1 MRAWIA
7 GKALALGSGM
17 ENIMETAHTALTG
30 DAVRRL
36 SSQIHESP
44 TATERGLECA
54 MPVSIAG
61 LAMAASSERTAAE
74 LLRALRGGNYP
85 HVGADELVP
94 VVSDPSATNR
104 LAESGEGLLSR
115 IFGNKLD
122 GIVDALAGQAGVS
135 RVSAIKLLGLSA
147 PLVLDAVGKKAQSR
161 TLDANGL
168 SRFLDDQSR
177 AATSDLPEPVSNA
190 LADARKA
197 VPGPSAETR
206 VERQEWRPGE
216 RRAMS
221 EQAQARAGGVI
232 GTAKQRMEG
241 AAADVR
247 ARASHLG
254 EDVRERAGDVRE
266 RLGDARDDLRH
277 RARGTDIDEQ
287 RRHVSAAETIH
298 HERRPSRGLMW
309 LLAAIVLIGA
319 LALLVARARRRPV
332 EPLPQG
338 NVQGIEAPRTPPI
351 TAPQVPERR
360 EAVPP
365 AAPRAAREAPAA
377 AEPGG
382 VTAPPES
389 TLGEQQATPPPTEAA
404 ADAVEVLTV
413 GSGAGP
419 VTIFLES
426 TAPPPKRFVLG
437 MIDFSSGSSEVQS
450 SDALDAIAVTL
461 KDHPGAKVRIDGYAD
476 PTGSTAANQKLSRER
491 AQQVKRYLVD
501 RGVATER
508 IHTTGKGETQGAG
521 ADQPAAAAES
531 RRVELVILS
540 H

>member
-1 MRAWIA
+1 
-7 GKALALGSGM
+7 M

-61 LAMAASSERTAAE
+61 LAMAASSERTASE

-85 HVGADELVP
+85 HVGADELGP

-135 RVSAIKLLGLSA
+135 RTSAIKLLGLSA
-147 PLVLDAVGKKAQSR
+147 PLVLDAIGKKAQSEP
-161 TLDANGL
+161 LDANGL

-177 AATSDLPEPVSNA
+177 AATTDLTGPVSNA

-197 VPGPSAETR
+197 VPRPPAEAR
-206 VERQEWRPGE
+206 AERQEWRPGE

-221 EQAQARAGGVI
+221 EQARARAGD
-232 GTAKQRMEG
+232 A
-241 AAADVR
+241 
-247 ARASHLG
+247 
-254 EDVRERAGDVRE
+254 RE
-266 RLGDARDDLRH
+266 RLGHARDDLRY
-277 RARGTDIDEQ
+277 RARGTDVDE
-287 RRHVSAAETIH
+287 RGRDVSAAEAIH

-351 TAPQVPERR
+351 TTPQVPERR
-360 EAVPP
+360 EALPP
-365 AAPRAAREAPAA
+365 AAREAPPA

-382 VTAPPES
+382 MTAPPES
-389 TLGEQQATPPPTEAA
+389 TLGEQQAAPPPAEAVA
-404 ADAVEVLTV
+404 GEVEVLTV
-413 GSGAGP
+413 GTGAGP
-419 VTIFLES
+419 VTTFLES

-437 MIDFSSGSSEVQS
+437 MVEFGSGSSEVQN
-450 SDALDAIAVTL
+450 SDALDDIAGTL

-476 PTGSTAANQKLSRER
+476 STGSTAANQKLSQER
-491 AQQVKRYLVD
+491 ARQVKRYLVD
-501 RGVATER
+501 RGVPTER
-508 IHTTGKGETQGAG
+508 IETTGKGETQGAG
-521 ADQPAAAAES
+521 ADQPALAS
-531 RRVELVILS
+531 KPRRVELVILT